1 MNYSFSY
8 YFDDYLQLLHC
19 LHSLNITLSDRSKSY
34 YLESIGKQSNASLVQ
49 AVREGRDV
57 KVTVD
62 NIDGRMIANQASNMQ

>member
-1 MNYSFSY
+1 M
-8 YFDDYLQLLHC
+8 
-19 LHSLNITLSDRSKSY
+19 SDPSKSY

-57 KVTVD
+57 TVTVD